1 MANKKVTELAT
12 VTTPASGNLIPI
24 HDGTALKSI
33 TFQNLADKVNEP
45 VEQLAMLRSM
55 PNFITYRPADATETA
70 AGWYIALTSKK
81 TPVGLVLTRQNIS
94 KCRSSNKDAALKG
107 GYIIEKETK
116 NMPDGIIIATGSE
129 VELAIKAR
137 EELLKDNI
145 DVRVVSMPSMELFE
159 EQSDEYKNSVLPLS
173 CRKRVAVE
181 ALSDFGWYRYV
192 GLDGKVVS
200 MKGFGAS
207 GPANELFKK
216 FGFTAENVAAAV
228 KDVM

>member
-1 MANKKVTELAT
+1 M
-12 VTTPASGNLIPI
+12 NL
-24 HDGTALKSI
+24 
-33 TFQNLADKVNEP
+33 P
-45 VEQLAMLRSM
+45 VDSTDC
-55 PNFITYRPADATETA
+55 F
-70 AGWYIALTSKK
+70 
-81 TPVGLVLTRQNIS
+81 
-94 KCRSSNKDAALKG
+94 
-107 GYIIEKETK
+107 
-116 NMPDGIIIATGSE
+116 PD
-129 VELAIKAR
+129 
-137 EELLKDNI
+137 
-145 DVRVVSMPSMELFE
+145 
-159 EQSDEYKNSVLPLS
+159 SVLPLS